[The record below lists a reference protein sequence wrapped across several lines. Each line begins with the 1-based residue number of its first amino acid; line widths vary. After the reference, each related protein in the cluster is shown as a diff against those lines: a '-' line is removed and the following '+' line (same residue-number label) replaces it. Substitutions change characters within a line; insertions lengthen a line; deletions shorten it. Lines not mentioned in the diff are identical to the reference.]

1 MNFSEIIFN
10 KNIIEMYSNI
20 KDNYKNNKK
29 NIKKYIGSL
38 NQTTFWSI
46 LVLIIIIFIVFGLG
60 ITFIITPERL
70 ESKN

>member
-20 KDNYKNNKK
+20 KDNYENNKK
-29 NIKKYIGSL
+29 NVKKYIGGL

-46 LVLIIIIFIVFGLG
+46 LILIIIIFIVFGLG
-60 ITFIITPERL
+60 ITYIITPKHL
-70 ESKN
+70 EVKN